1 MKTNIKIIATSL
13 ALTSSFGAWA
23 GIGGLS
29 VQSHLGQPFSGS
41 IVVTGEEAA
50 ALQAS
55 RNVSVSGSG
64 IRGSVTPQGNGNV
77 VVRLR
82 SSSPIREPII
92 TFTVSAGRQTREYT
106 AMLNPANYTPQPAP
120 QHVEKPTKPTK
131 NKTRQ
136 SANTE
141 SGERDFIERNTAK
154 RSDVQE
160 NTLPVDDNNSTTRKS
175 TKSAHKNNQ
184 TAQSND
190 ANDAAVTTKQAQS
203 VQKSGKLAVSPRRYH
218 AKAGETLI
226 NIANR
231 YRPRNMSTQTAARAL
246 AMANPSVFK
255 RGSTVQHS
263 TTLYIPT
270 PAQWYSYAERAQYHV
285 PANRPTRQT
294 APRASLPPVDTQP
307 INQAAVE
314 NTAPAAPTQPA
325 KPVTPT
331 AQPVTQPTQP
341 AATPPANAKNIASP
355 AQPNAQPVADNQT
368 ASATNKNTTTA
379 KTTAASQPANKAAK
393 NTQTVAASGVQ
404 AASVVAASRASAP
417 EPITVN
423 ADPQAA
429 PEMPVDIPAEEEID
443 WVVYGAGAVGVAGLL
458 GGLAYYLRRRRTTES
473 EADDDGDVLVVEEKP
488 TKKSKKSKKISLG
501 KKAAAATAVTTAS
514 TAAAS
519 EFEDEHDF
527 DLDKENDFSKE
538 FEALPDDDDDDGVF
552 FATENVN
559 HSAPNDEFNLD
570 DFKDDFESET
580 SSFNHDSK
588 NQSSDS
594 NNDWYL
600 DDNKNTTN
608 NETEWSLDS
617 HYDNAETHQTTT
629 HDDNAFSAFNDDDD
643 YFAAAPKSQ
652 PMADE
657 FDAMLA
663 DIDNLE
669 KEATSSSDEDDFDA
683 MFADKL
689 AEIDA
694 DLTPSKKTSRNAD
707 LDALNSL
714 DDELSAFAS
723 KKTKSPAAELDD
735 IDAMFADKLAEIDAD
750 LTPSKKTSRNA
761 DLDALNS
768 LDDELSAFAS
778 KKTKSPAAEL
788 DDIDAMFADK
798 LAEIDTDLAPSK
810 KTSRNADLDA
820 LNSLDDELSAFASK
834 KTKSP
839 AAELDDIDA
848 MFAGALDSLDS
859 LVEENKAS
867 DDLSANELDSL
878 NSLSDFSSFDT
889 DFATTPV
896 QQPTNDDDIDAL
908 FADTLSGLDLDTPN
922 HQPHDEL
929 VSNAELDSLNS
940 LSDFDQLS
948 AFESAIKPQPT
959 PVNDEMDHL
968 LVDVLSDF
976 EDKPVAAINKP
987 IVSDAEIESL
997 NSLSDLDNLDS
1008 GENMDSMFDD
1018 ALADLDTL
1026 NDDMHSSDALS
1037 NDELDSLN
1045 SLSELDELTFE
1056 TPAVS
1061 TDIVED
1067 EPVLDVDSMAFDLS
1081 AFDELEAEHQDESNV
1096 LAQPNDSDM
1105 AFDLSNFDLP
1115 TEAETELT
1123 NLSVSDDVDSLDFG
1137 VPNHDDL
1144 EELGEF
1150 SDFELPELADT
1161 DSGADIGFV
1170 SGTVS
1175 GGDTLEGKLDLA
1187 KMYIEIGDE
1196 DEARRML
1203 RELTEEGD
1211 ENMAA
1216 KAKALLANMS

>member
-120 QHVEKPTKPTK
+120 QHVEKTTKPTK

-136 SANTE
+136 PANLE
-141 SGERDFIERNTAK
+141 SGERDFIERDTTK
-154 RSDVQE
+154 RSDIQE
-160 NTLPVDDNNSTTRKS
+160 NTLPVDDNNSATRKS
-175 TKSAHKNNQ
+175 TKSTRKNNQ
-184 TAQSND
+184 AAQSND
-190 ANDAAVTTKQAQS
+190 VSVATPAQP
-203 VQKSGKLAVSPRRYH
+203 VHKSGKLAISPRRYR
-218 AKAGETLI
+218 ASAGETLI
-226 NIANR
+226 SIANR
-231 YRPRNMSTQTAARAL
+231 HRPRNMSTQTAARAL

-255 RGSTVQHS
+255 RGNTVQHS

-270 PAQWYSYAERAQYHV
+270 PAQWYSYAERAQYHA
-285 PANRPTRQT
+285 PANRPARQT

-314 NTAPAAPTQPA
+314 NTAPATPTQPA

-355 AQPNAQPVADNQT
+355 AQPNAQPIADNQT

-458 GGLAYYLRRRRTTES
+458 GGLAYYLRRRTTES
-473 EADDDGDVLVVEEKP
+473 EPDDDGDVLVVEEKP

-501 KKAAAATAVTTAS
+501 KKAAAAAAVTTAS

-538 FEALPDDDDDDGVF
+538 FEALPDNHEYDDDGVF
-552 FATENVN
+552 FATETENVN
-559 HSAPNDEFNLD
+559 HSAPSGEFNLD
-570 DFKDDFESET
+570 DFEADT
-580 SSFNHDSK
+580 SSFNHDFK
-588 NQSSDS
+588 NQTSDS
-594 NNDWYL
+594 NDDWYL
-600 DDNKNTTN
+600 ADNKNTAT

-617 HYDNAETHQTTT
+617 HYDNDQTHQAPT
-629 HDDNAFSAFNDDDD
+629 HDDDPFSAFNDDDD
-643 YFAAAPKSQ
+643 FPAAPKSQ

-657 FDAMLA
+657 FDALLA

-669 KEATSSSDEDDFDA
+669 KEAASPSD
-683 MFADKL
+683 
-689 AEIDA
+689 
-694 DLTPSKKTSRNAD
+694 
-707 LDALNSL
+707 
-714 DDELSAFAS
+714 DDE
-723 KKTKSPAAELDD
+723 DD

-788 DDIDAMFADK
+788 DDIDAMFA
-798 LAEIDTDLAPSK
+798 
-810 KTSRNADLDA
+810 
-820 LNSLDDELSAFASK
+820 
-834 KTKSP
+834 
-839 AAELDDIDA
+839 
-848 MFAGALDSLDS
+848 GALDSLDS
-859 LVEENKAS
+859 LIEENKDS
-867 DDLSANELDSL
+867 EDDLSANELDSL

-896 QQPTNDDDIDAL
+896 QQSADDDDIDAL
-908 FADTLSGLDLDTPN
+908 FADTLSGLDLDAPN
-922 HQPHDEL
+922 HQPHEQL
-929 VSNAELDSLNS
+929 VSDAELDSLNS

-948 AFESAIKPQPT
+948 AFEAAIKPQT
-959 PVNDEMDHL
+959 APVDDEMDNL

-1026 NDDMHSSDALS
+1026 NDGVNSSDDLS
-1037 NDELDSLN
+1037 NDGLDSLN
-1045 SLSELDELTFE
+1045 SLSELDELAFE

-1061 TDIVED
+1061 ADIVED

-1081 AFDELEAEHQDESNV
+1081 AFDTLAAEHQDESNA
-1096 LAQPNDSDM
+1096 LAQPDDNDM

-1115 TEAETELT
+1115 TETELA
-1123 NLSVSDDVDSLDFG
+1123 NLSVPDDVDSLDFG
-1137 VPNHDDL
+1137 APNHEDL

-1150 SDFELPELADT
+1150 SDFELPELADANS
-1161 DSGADIGFV
+1161 DADIGFV
-1170 SGTVS
+1170 SGAVS
-1175 GGDTLEGKLDLA
+1175 GSDTLEGKLDLA

>member
-270 PAQWYSYAERAQYHV
+270 PAQWYSYAERAQYHA
-285 PANRPTRQT
+285 PANRPARQT
-294 APRASLPPVDTQP
+294 APRASLPVDNTQP

-538 FEALPDDDDDDGVF
+538 FEALPDDDDDGVF

-735 IDAMFADKLAEIDAD
+735 IDAMFADKLAEID
-750 LTPSKKTSRNA
+750 
-761 DLDALNS
+761 
-768 LDDELSAFAS
+768 
-778 KKTKSPAAEL
+778 
-788 DDIDAMFADK
+788 
-798 LAEIDTDLAPSK
+798 TDLAPSK
-810 KTSRNADLDA
+810 KTSRNA
-820 LNSLDDELSAFASK
+820 
-834 KTKSP
+834 
-839 AAELDDIDA
+839 
-848 MFAGALDSLDS
+848 
-859 LVEENKAS
+859 
-867 DDLSANELDSL
+867 
-878 NSLSDFSSFDT
+878 
-889 DFATTPV
+889 
-896 QQPTNDDDIDAL
+896 
-908 FADTLSGLDLDTPN
+908 
-922 HQPHDEL
+922 
-929 VSNAELDSLNS
+929 
-940 LSDFDQLS
+940 
-948 AFESAIKPQPT
+948 
-959 PVNDEMDHL
+959 
-968 LVDVLSDF
+968 
-976 EDKPVAAINKP
+976 
-987 IVSDAEIESL
+987 
-997 NSLSDLDNLDS
+997 
-1008 GENMDSMFDD
+1008 
-1018 ALADLDTL
+1018 
-1026 NDDMHSSDALS
+1026 
-1037 NDELDSLN
+1037 
-1045 SLSELDELTFE
+1045 
-1056 TPAVS
+1056 
-1061 TDIVED
+1061 
-1067 EPVLDVDSMAFDLS
+1067 
-1081 AFDELEAEHQDESNV
+1081 
-1096 LAQPNDSDM
+1096 
-1105 AFDLSNFDLP
+1105 
-1115 TEAETELT
+1115 
-1123 NLSVSDDVDSLDFG
+1123 
-1137 VPNHDDL
+1137 
-1144 EELGEF
+1144 
-1150 SDFELPELADT
+1150 
-1161 DSGADIGFV
+1161 
-1170 SGTVS
+1170 
-1175 GGDTLEGKLDLA
+1175 
-1187 KMYIEIGDE
+1187 
-1196 DEARRML
+1196 
-1203 RELTEEGD
+1203 
-1211 ENMAA
+1211 
-1216 KAKALLANMS
+1216 

>member
-203 VQKSGKLAVSPRRYH
+203 VQKSGKLAPRRYH

-246 AMANPSVFK
+246 AMANPSAFK

-417 EPITVN
+417 EPIAVN

-443 WVVYGAGAVGVAGLL
+443 WVIYGAGAVGVAGLL

-669 KEATSSSDEDDFDA
+669 KEATSSSDEDDF
-683 MFADKL
+683 
-689 AEIDA
+689 
-694 DLTPSKKTSRNAD
+694 
-707 LDALNSL
+707 
-714 DDELSAFAS
+714 
-723 KKTKSPAAELDD
+723 
-735 IDAMFADKLAEIDAD
+735 DAMFADKLAEIDAD

>member
-106 AMLNPANYTPQPAP
+106 AMLNPANYTPQSAP
-120 QHVEKPTKPTK
+120 QHVEKTAKPAK

-141 SGERDFIERNTAK
+141 SGERDFIERDTAK

-160 NTLPVDDNNSTTRKS
+160 NTLPVDDNNPTTRKS
-175 TKSAHKNNQ
+175 TKSARKNHQ
-184 TAQSND
+184 AAQSSD
-190 ANDAAVTTKQAQS
+190 ANDAAVTTKPAQT
-203 VQKSGKLAVSPRRYH
+203 VQKSGKLAISPRRYH

-325 KPVTPT
+325 KPLTPT
-331 AQPVTQPTQP
+331 AQPVTPPTQP
-341 AATPPANAKNIASP
+341 AATPPANTKNVARP
-355 AQPNAQPVADNQT
+355 VQPNAQSVADNQT

-379 KTTAASQPANKAAK
+379 KTTAASQPVNKVAK
-393 NTQTVAASGVQ
+393 NTQTVEASGVQ

-417 EPITVN
+417 KPITVN
-423 ADPQAA
+423 ADPQNA

-458 GGLAYYLRRRRTTES
+458 GGLAYYLRRRTTES
-473 EADDDGDVLVVEEKP
+473 EPDDDGDVLVLEEEP
-488 TKKSKKSKKISLG
+488 TKKSKKSKKISLN
-501 KKAAAATAVTTAS
+501 KKAAAAAATAATAVAT
-514 TAAAS
+514 S
-519 EFEDEHDF
+519 EFEDDHSF

-538 FEALPDDDDDDGVF
+538 FEALPDNNDDDNDGVF

-559 HSAPNDEFNLD
+559 HSAPSGEFNLD
-570 DFKDDFESET
+570 DFEPET
-580 SSFNHDSK
+580 PSFNHDFK
-588 NQSSDS
+588 NQASDS
-594 NNDWYL
+594 NDDWYL
-600 DDNKNTTN
+600 ADNKNTAT

-617 HYDNAETHQTTT
+617 HYDNAETHQTPT
-629 HDDNAFSAFNDDDD
+629 HDDNPFSAFSDDD
-643 YFAAAPKSQ
+643 FPAVPKSQ

-663 DIDNLE
+663 DIDDLE
-669 KEATSSSDEDDFDA
+669 KEAASSSDEDDFDT

-694 DLTPSKKTSRNAD
+694 DLAPSKKISRNAD

-723 KKTKSPAAELDD
+723 KKPKSPAAELDD

-768 LDDELSAFAS
+768 LDDELSAFA
-778 KKTKSPAAEL
+778 
-788 DDIDAMFADK
+788 
-798 LAEIDTDLAPSK
+798 
-810 KTSRNADLDA
+810 N
-820 LNSLDDELSAFASK
+820 K

-859 LVEENKAS
+859 LIEENKDS
-867 DDLSANELDSL
+867 EDDLSANELDSL

-896 QQPTNDDDIDAL
+896 QQSTDDDDIDAL
-908 FADTLSGLDLDTPN
+908 FADTLSGLDLDVPN
-922 HQPHDEL
+922 HQPHEQL
-929 VSNAELDSLNS
+929 VSDAELDSLNS

-948 AFESAIKPQPT
+948 AFEAAIKPQT
-959 PVNDEMDHL
+959 APVDDEMDNL

-1026 NDDMHSSDALS
+1026 NDGVNSSDDLS

-1045 SLSELDELTFE
+1045 SLSELDELAFE

-1081 AFDELEAEHQDESNV
+1081 AFDTLAAEHQDESNA
-1096 LAQPNDSDM
+1096 LAQPDDNDM

-1115 TEAETELT
+1115 TETELA
-1123 NLSVSDDVDSLDFG
+1123 NLSVPDDVDSLDFG
-1137 VPNHDDL
+1137 APNHEDL

-1150 SDFELPELADT
+1150 SDFELPELADANS
-1161 DSGADIGFV
+1161 DADIGFV
-1170 SGTVS
+1170 SGAVS
-1175 GGDTLEGKLDLA
+1175 GSDTLEGKLDLA

>member
-294 APRASLPPVDTQP
+294 APRASLLPVDTQP

-735 IDAMFADKLAEIDAD
+735 IDAMFA
-750 LTPSKKTSRNA
+750 
-761 DLDALNS
+761 
-768 LDDELSAFAS
+768 
-778 KKTKSPAAEL
+778 
-788 DDIDAMFADK
+788 
-798 LAEIDTDLAPSK
+798 
-810 KTSRNADLDA
+810 
-820 LNSLDDELSAFASK
+820 
-834 KTKSP
+834 
-839 AAELDDIDA
+839 
-848 MFAGALDSLDS
+848 GALDSLDS

-1026 NDDMHSSDALS
+1026 NDDMHSSSDALS

-1045 SLSELDELTFE
+1045 SLSELDGLTFE

>member
-735 IDAMFADKLAEIDAD
+735 IDAMFADKLAEID
-750 LTPSKKTSRNA
+750 
-761 DLDALNS
+761 
-768 LDDELSAFAS
+768 
-778 KKTKSPAAEL
+778 
-788 DDIDAMFADK
+788 
-798 LAEIDTDLAPSK
+798 TDLAPSK

>member
-226 NIANR
+226 NIADR
-231 YRPRNMSTQTAARAL
+231 YRPRNMSTQTAVRAL

-294 APRASLPPVDTQP
+294 APRASLLPVDTQP

-538 FEALPDDDDDDGVF
+538 FEALPDDDDDGVF

-735 IDAMFADKLAEIDAD
+735 IDAMFA
-750 LTPSKKTSRNA
+750 
-761 DLDALNS
+761 
-768 LDDELSAFAS
+768 
-778 KKTKSPAAEL
+778 
-788 DDIDAMFADK
+788 
-798 LAEIDTDLAPSK
+798 
-810 KTSRNADLDA
+810 
-820 LNSLDDELSAFASK
+820 
-834 KTKSP
+834 
-839 AAELDDIDA
+839 
-848 MFAGALDSLDS
+848 GALDSLDS

-929 VSNAELDSLNS
+929 VSDAELDSLNS

-1045 SLSELDELTFE
+1045 SLSELDGLTFE

>member
-23 GIGGLS
+23 GISGLS

-514 TAAAS
+514 TTAAS

-538 FEALPDDDDDDGVF
+538 FEALPDDDDDDDGVF

-689 AEIDA
+689 AEID
-694 DLTPSKKTSRNAD
+694 
-707 LDALNSL
+707 
-714 DDELSAFAS
+714 
-723 KKTKSPAAELDD
+723 
-735 IDAMFADKLAEIDAD
+735 
-750 LTPSKKTSRNA
+750 
-761 DLDALNS
+761 
-768 LDDELSAFAS
+768 
-778 KKTKSPAAEL
+778 
-788 DDIDAMFADK
+788 
-798 LAEIDTDLAPSK
+798 TDLAPSK

-839 AAELDDIDA
+839 ATELDDIDA

-929 VSNAELDSLNS
+929 VSDAELDSLNS

-1026 NDDMHSSDALS
+1026 NDDMHSSSDALS

-1045 SLSELDELTFE
+1045 SLSELDGLTFE

>member
-120 QHVEKPTKPTK
+120 QHVEKTTKPTK

-136 SANTE
+136 PANLE
-141 SGERDFIERNTAK
+141 SGERDFIERDTTK
-154 RSDVQE
+154 RSDIQE
-160 NTLPVDDNNSTTRKS
+160 NTLPVDDNNSATRKS
-175 TKSAHKNNQ
+175 TKSTRKNNQ
-184 TAQSND
+184 AAQSND
-190 ANDAAVTTKQAQS
+190 VSVATPAQP
-203 VQKSGKLAVSPRRYH
+203 VHKSGKLAISPRRYR
-218 AKAGETLI
+218 ASAGETLI
-226 NIANR
+226 SIANR
-231 YRPRNMSTQTAARAL
+231 HRPRNMSTQTAARAL

-255 RGSTVQHS
+255 RGNTVQHS

-270 PAQWYSYAERAQYHV
+270 PAQWYSYAERAQYHA
-285 PANRPTRQT
+285 PANRPARQT

-314 NTAPAAPTQPA
+314 NTAPATPTQPA

-341 AATPPANAKNIASP
+341 AATTPPANAKNIASP
-355 AQPNAQPVADNQT
+355 AQPNAQPIADNQT

-417 EPITVN
+417 KPITVN

-458 GGLAYYLRRRRTTES
+458 GGLAYYLRRRTTES
-473 EADDDGDVLVVEEKP
+473 EPDDDGDVLVVEEKP

-501 KKAAAATAVTTAS
+501 KKAAAAAAVTTAS

-538 FEALPDDDDDDGVF
+538 FEALPDNHEYDDDGVF
-552 FATENVN
+552 FATETENVN
-559 HSAPNDEFNLD
+559 HSAPSGEFNLD
-570 DFKDDFESET
+570 DFEADT
-580 SSFNHDSK
+580 SSFNHDFK
-588 NQSSDS
+588 NQTSDS
-594 NNDWYL
+594 NDDWYL
-600 DDNKNTTN
+600 ADNKNTAT

-617 HYDNAETHQTTT
+617 HYDNDQTHQAPT
-629 HDDNAFSAFNDDDD
+629 HDDDPFSAFNDDDD
-643 YFAAAPKSQ
+643 FPAAPKSQ

-657 FDAMLA
+657 FDALLA

-669 KEATSSSDEDDFDA
+669 KEAASPSD
-683 MFADKL
+683 
-689 AEIDA
+689 
-694 DLTPSKKTSRNAD
+694 
-707 LDALNSL
+707 
-714 DDELSAFAS
+714 DDE
-723 KKTKSPAAELDD
+723 DD
-735 IDAMFADKLAEIDAD
+735 IDAMFADKLAE
-750 LTPSKKTSRNA
+750 
-761 DLDALNS
+761 
-768 LDDELSAFAS
+768 DDELS
-778 KKTKSPAAEL
+778 E
-788 DDIDAMFADK
+788 
-798 LAEIDTDLAPSK
+798 
-810 KTSRNADLDA
+810 
-820 LNSLDDELSAFASK
+820 FASK

-848 MFAGALDSLDS
+848 MFAGALDSLI
-859 LVEENKAS
+859 EENKDS
-867 DDLSANELDSL
+867 EDDLSANELDSL

-896 QQPTNDDDIDAL
+896 QQSTDDDDIDAL
-908 FADTLSGLDLDTPN
+908 FADTLSGLDLDAPN
-922 HQPHDEL
+922 HQPHEQL
-929 VSNAELDSLNS
+929 VSDAELDSLNS

-948 AFESAIKPQPT
+948 AFEAAIKPQT
-959 PVNDEMDHL
+959 APVDDEMDNL

-1026 NDDMHSSDALS
+1026 NDGVNSSDDLS
-1037 NDELDSLN
+1037 NDGLDSLN
-1045 SLSELDELTFE
+1045 SLSELDELAFE

-1061 TDIVED
+1061 ADIVED

-1081 AFDELEAEHQDESNV
+1081 AFDTLAAEHQDESNA
-1096 LAQPNDSDM
+1096 LAQPDDNDM

-1115 TEAETELT
+1115 TETELA
-1123 NLSVSDDVDSLDFG
+1123 NLSVPDDVDSLDFG
-1137 VPNHDDL
+1137 APNHEDL

-1150 SDFELPELADT
+1150 SDFELPELADANS
-1161 DSGADIGFV
+1161 DADIGFV
-1170 SGTVS
+1170 SGAVS
-1175 GGDTLEGKLDLA
+1175 GSDTLEGKLDLA

>member
-246 AMANPSVFK
+246 AMANPSAFK

-270 PAQWYSYAERAQYHV
+270 PAQWYSYADRAQYHA
-285 PANRPTRQT
+285 PANRPARQT
-294 APRASLPPVDTQP
+294 APRASLPVDNTQP

-355 AQPNAQPVADNQT
+355 AQPNAQPIADNQT

-458 GGLAYYLRRRRTTES
+458 GGLAYYLRRRTTAS

-488 TKKSKKSKKISLG
+488 TKKSKKSKKISLA

-514 TAAAS
+514 TTAAS

-538 FEALPDDDDDDGVF
+538 FEALPDDDDGVF

-735 IDAMFADKLAEIDAD
+735 IDAMFADKLAEID
-750 LTPSKKTSRNA
+750 
-761 DLDALNS
+761 
-768 LDDELSAFAS
+768 
-778 KKTKSPAAEL
+778 
-788 DDIDAMFADK
+788 
-798 LAEIDTDLAPSK
+798 TDLAPSK

-839 AAELDDIDA
+839 ATELDDIDA

-929 VSNAELDSLNS
+929 VSDAELDSLNS

-1026 NDDMHSSDALS
+1026 NDDMHSSSDALS

-1045 SLSELDELTFE
+1045 SLSELDGLTFE

>member
-120 QHVEKPTKPTK
+120 QHVEKTTKPTK

-136 SANTE
+136 PANLE
-141 SGERDFIERNTAK
+141 SGERDFIERDTTK
-154 RSDVQE
+154 RSDIQE
-160 NTLPVDDNNSTTRKS
+160 NTLPVDDNNSATRKS
-175 TKSAHKNNQ
+175 TKSTRKNNQ
-184 TAQSND
+184 AAQSND
-190 ANDAAVTTKQAQS
+190 VSVATPAQP
-203 VQKSGKLAVSPRRYH
+203 VHKSGKLAISPRRYR
-218 AKAGETLI
+218 ASAGETLI
-226 NIANR
+226 SIANR
-231 YRPRNMSTQTAARAL
+231 HRPRNMSTQTAARAL

-255 RGSTVQHS
+255 RGNTVQHS

-270 PAQWYSYAERAQYHV
+270 PAQWYSYAERAQYHA
-285 PANRPTRQT
+285 PANRPARQT
-294 APRASLPPVDTQP
+294 APRASLPVDNTQP

-314 NTAPAAPTQPA
+314 NTVPAAATQPT

-331 AQPVTQPTQP
+331 AQPVIPPTQP

-355 AQPNAQPVADNQT
+355 AQPNAQPIADNQT

-458 GGLAYYLRRRRTTES
+458 GGLAYYLRRRTTES
-473 EADDDGDVLVVEEKP
+473 ESEPDDDGDVLVVEEKP

-501 KKAAAATAVTTAS
+501 KKAAAAAAVTTAS

-538 FEALPDDDDDDGVF
+538 FEALPDNHEYDDDGVF
-552 FATENVN
+552 FATETENVN
-559 HSAPNDEFNLD
+559 HSAPSGEFNLD
-570 DFKDDFESET
+570 DFEADT
-580 SSFNHDSK
+580 SSFNHDFK
-588 NQSSDS
+588 NQTSDS
-594 NNDWYL
+594 NDDWYL
-600 DDNKNTTN
+600 ADNKNTAT

-617 HYDNAETHQTTT
+617 HYDNDQTHQAPT
-629 HDDNAFSAFNDDDD
+629 HDDDPFSAFNDDDD
-643 YFAAAPKSQ
+643 FPAAPKSQ

-657 FDAMLA
+657 FDALLA

-669 KEATSSSDEDDFDA
+669 KEAASPSD
-683 MFADKL
+683 
-689 AEIDA
+689 
-694 DLTPSKKTSRNAD
+694 
-707 LDALNSL
+707 
-714 DDELSAFAS
+714 DDE
-723 KKTKSPAAELDD
+723 DD

-788 DDIDAMFADK
+788 DDIDAMFA
-798 LAEIDTDLAPSK
+798 
-810 KTSRNADLDA
+810 
-820 LNSLDDELSAFASK
+820 
-834 KTKSP
+834 
-839 AAELDDIDA
+839 
-848 MFAGALDSLDS
+848 GALDSLI
-859 LVEENKAS
+859 EENKDS
-867 DDLSANELDSL
+867 EDDLSANELDSL

-896 QQPTNDDDIDAL
+896 QQSTDDDDIDAL
-908 FADTLSGLDLDTPN
+908 FADTLSGLDLDAPH
-922 HQPHDEL
+922 HQPHEQL
-929 VSNAELDSLNS
+929 VSDAELDSLNS

-948 AFESAIKPQPT
+948 AFEAAIKPQT
-959 PVNDEMDHL
+959 APVDDEMDNL

-1026 NDDMHSSDALS
+1026 NDGVNSSDDLS

-1045 SLSELDELTFE
+1045 SLSELDELAFE

-1081 AFDELEAEHQDESNV
+1081 AFDTLAAEHQDESNA
-1096 LAQPNDSDM
+1096 LAQPDDNDM

-1115 TEAETELT
+1115 TETELA
-1123 NLSVSDDVDSLDFG
+1123 NLSVPDDVDSLDFG
-1137 VPNHDDL
+1137 APNHEDL

-1150 SDFELPELADT
+1150 SDFELPELADANS
-1161 DSGADIGFV
+1161 DADIGFV
-1170 SGTVS
+1170 SGAVS
-1175 GGDTLEGKLDLA
+1175 GSDTLEGKLDLA

>member
-120 QHVEKPTKPTK
+120 QHVQKTTKPTK

-136 SANTE
+136 PANLE
-141 SGERDFIERNTAK
+141 SGERDFIERDTTK
-154 RSDVQE
+154 RSDIQE
-160 NTLPVDDNNSTTRKS
+160 NTLPVDDNNSATRKS
-175 TKSAHKNNQ
+175 TKSTRKNNQ
-184 TAQSND
+184 AAQSND
-190 ANDAAVTTKQAQS
+190 VSVATPAQP
-203 VQKSGKLAVSPRRYH
+203 VHKSGKLAISPRRYR
-218 AKAGETLI
+218 ASAGETLI
-226 NIANR
+226 SIANR
-231 YRPRNMSTQTAARAL
+231 HRPRNMSTQTAARAL

-255 RGSTVQHS
+255 RGNTVQHS

-458 GGLAYYLRRRRTTES
+458 GGLAYYLRRRTTES
-473 EADDDGDVLVVEEKP
+473 EPDDDGDVLVVEEKP

-501 KKAAAATAVTTAS
+501 KKAAAAAAVTTAS

-538 FEALPDDDDDDGVF
+538 FEALPDNHEYDDDGVF
-552 FATENVN
+552 FATETENVN
-559 HSAPNDEFNLD
+559 HSAPSGEFNLD
-570 DFKDDFESET
+570 DFEADT
-580 SSFNHDSK
+580 SSFNHDFK
-588 NQSSDS
+588 NQASDS
-594 NNDWYL
+594 NDDWYL
-600 DDNKNTTN
+600 ADNKNTAT

-617 HYDNAETHQTTT
+617 HYDNDQTHQAPT
-629 HDDNAFSAFNDDDD
+629 HDDDPFSAFNDDDD
-643 YFAAAPKSQ
+643 FPAAPKSQ

-657 FDAMLA
+657 FDALLA

-669 KEATSSSDEDDFDA
+669 KEAASPSD
-683 MFADKL
+683 
-689 AEIDA
+689 
-694 DLTPSKKTSRNAD
+694 
-707 LDALNSL
+707 
-714 DDELSAFAS
+714 DDE
-723 KKTKSPAAELDD
+723 DD

-788 DDIDAMFADK
+788 DDIDAMFA
-798 LAEIDTDLAPSK
+798 
-810 KTSRNADLDA
+810 
-820 LNSLDDELSAFASK
+820 
-834 KTKSP
+834 
-839 AAELDDIDA
+839 
-848 MFAGALDSLDS
+848 GALDSLDS
-859 LVEENKAS
+859 LIEENKDS
-867 DDLSANELDSL
+867 EDDLSANELDSL

-896 QQPTNDDDIDAL
+896 QQSTDDDDIDAL
-908 FADTLSGLDLDTPN
+908 FADTLSGLDLDAPN
-922 HQPHDEL
+922 HQPHEQL
-929 VSNAELDSLNS
+929 VSDAELDSLNS

-948 AFESAIKPQPT
+948 AFEAAIKPQT
-959 PVNDEMDHL
+959 APVDDEMDNL

-1026 NDDMHSSDALS
+1026 NDGVNSSDDLS
-1037 NDELDSLN
+1037 NNELDSLN
-1045 SLSELDELTFE
+1045 SLSELDELAFE

-1061 TDIVED
+1061 ADIVED
-1067 EPVLDVDSMAFDLS
+1067 EPVLDVDSMAFDLA
-1081 AFDELEAEHQDESNV
+1081 AFDTLAAEHQDESNA
-1096 LAQPNDSDM
+1096 LAQPDDNDM

-1115 TEAETELT
+1115 TETELA
-1123 NLSVSDDVDSLDFG
+1123 NLSVPDDVDSLDFG
-1137 VPNHDDL
+1137 APNHEDL

-1150 SDFELPELADT
+1150 SDFELPELADANS
-1161 DSGADIGFV
+1161 DADIGFV
-1170 SGTVS
+1170 SGAVS
-1175 GGDTLEGKLDLA
+1175 GSDTLEGKLDLA

>member
-190 ANDAAVTTKQAQS
+190 SNDAAVTTKQAQS

-735 IDAMFADKLAEIDAD
+735 IDAMFADKLAEID
-750 LTPSKKTSRNA
+750 
-761 DLDALNS
+761 
-768 LDDELSAFAS
+768 
-778 KKTKSPAAEL
+778 
-788 DDIDAMFADK
+788 
-798 LAEIDTDLAPSK
+798 TDLAPSK

>member
-1 MKTNIKIIATSL
+1 LKTNIKIIATSL

-294 APRASLPPVDTQP
+294 APRASLLPVDTQP

-788 DDIDAMFADK
+788 DDIDAMFA
-798 LAEIDTDLAPSK
+798 
-810 KTSRNADLDA
+810 
-820 LNSLDDELSAFASK
+820 
-834 KTKSP
+834 
-839 AAELDDIDA
+839 
-848 MFAGALDSLDS
+848 GALDSLDS

-908 FADTLSGLDLDTPN
+908 FADTLSGLYLDTPN

-1026 NDDMHSSDALS
+1026 NDDMHSSSDALS

-1045 SLSELDELTFE
+1045 SLSELDGLTFE

>member
-246 AMANPSVFK
+246 AMANPSAFK

-270 PAQWYSYAERAQYHV
+270 PAQWYSYAERAQYHA
-285 PANRPTRQT
+285 PANRPARQT
-294 APRASLPPVDTQP
+294 APRASLPVDNTQP

-355 AQPNAQPVADNQT
+355 AQPNAQPIADNQT

-458 GGLAYYLRRRRTTES
+458 GGLAYYLRRRTTES

-488 TKKSKKSKKISLG
+488 TKKSKKSKKISLA

-514 TAAAS
+514 TTAAS

-538 FEALPDDDDDDGVF
+538 FEALPDDDDGVF

-723 KKTKSPAAELDD
+723 KKTKSPA
-735 IDAMFADKLAEIDAD
+735 
-750 LTPSKKTSRNA
+750 T
-761 DLDALNS
+761 
-768 LDDELSAFAS
+768 
-778 KKTKSPAAEL
+778 
-788 DDIDAMFADK
+788 
-798 LAEIDTDLAPSK
+798 
-810 KTSRNADLDA
+810 
-820 LNSLDDELSAFASK
+820 
-834 KTKSP
+834 
-839 AAELDDIDA
+839 ELDDIDA

-929 VSNAELDSLNS
+929 VSDAELDSLNS

-1026 NDDMHSSDALS
+1026 NDDMHSSSDALS

-1045 SLSELDELTFE
+1045 SLSELDGLTFE

>member
-246 AMANPSVFK
+246 AMANPSAFK

-735 IDAMFADKLAEIDAD
+735 IDAMFA
-750 LTPSKKTSRNA
+750 
-761 DLDALNS
+761 
-768 LDDELSAFAS
+768 
-778 KKTKSPAAEL
+778 
-788 DDIDAMFADK
+788 
-798 LAEIDTDLAPSK
+798 
-810 KTSRNADLDA
+810 
-820 LNSLDDELSAFASK
+820 
-834 KTKSP
+834 
-839 AAELDDIDA
+839 
-848 MFAGALDSLDS
+848 GALDSLDS

>member
-120 QHVEKPTKPTK
+120 QHVEKTTKPTK

-136 SANTE
+136 PANLE
-141 SGERDFIERNTAK
+141 SGERDFIERDTTK
-154 RSDVQE
+154 RSDIQE
-160 NTLPVDDNNSTTRKS
+160 NTLPVDDNNSATRKS
-175 TKSAHKNNQ
+175 TKSTRKNNQ
-184 TAQSND
+184 AAQSND
-190 ANDAAVTTKQAQS
+190 VSVATPAQP
-203 VQKSGKLAVSPRRYH
+203 VHKSGKLAISPRRYR
-218 AKAGETLI
+218 ASAGETLI
-226 NIANR
+226 SIANR
-231 YRPRNMSTQTAARAL
+231 HRPRNMSTQTAARAL

-255 RGSTVQHS
+255 RGNTVQHS

-270 PAQWYSYAERAQYHV
+270 PAQWYSYAERAQYHA
-285 PANRPTRQT
+285 PANRPARQT

-314 NTAPAAPTQPA
+314 NTAPATPTQPA

-341 AATPPANAKNIASP
+341 AATTPPANAKNIASP
-355 AQPNAQPVADNQT
+355 AQPNAQPIADNQT

-417 EPITVN
+417 KPITVN

-458 GGLAYYLRRRRTTES
+458 GGLAYYLRRRTTES
-473 EADDDGDVLVVEEKP
+473 EPDDDGDVLVVEEKP

-501 KKAAAATAVTTAS
+501 KKAAAAAAVTTAS

-538 FEALPDDDDDDGVF
+538 FEALPDNHEYDDDGVF
-552 FATENVN
+552 FATETENVN
-559 HSAPNDEFNLD
+559 HSAPSGEFNLD
-570 DFKDDFESET
+570 DFEADT
-580 SSFNHDSK
+580 SSFNHDFK
-588 NQSSDS
+588 NQTSDS
-594 NNDWYL
+594 NDDWYL
-600 DDNKNTTN
+600 ADNKNTAT

-617 HYDNAETHQTTT
+617 HYDNDQTHQAPT
-629 HDDNAFSAFNDDDD
+629 HDDDPFSAFNDDDD
-643 YFAAAPKSQ
+643 FPAAPKSQ

-657 FDAMLA
+657 FDALLA

-669 KEATSSSDEDDFDA
+669 KEAASPSD
-683 MFADKL
+683 
-689 AEIDA
+689 
-694 DLTPSKKTSRNAD
+694 
-707 LDALNSL
+707 
-714 DDELSAFAS
+714 DDE
-723 KKTKSPAAELDD
+723 DD

-788 DDIDAMFADK
+788 DDIDAMFA
-798 LAEIDTDLAPSK
+798 
-810 KTSRNADLDA
+810 
-820 LNSLDDELSAFASK
+820 
-834 KTKSP
+834 
-839 AAELDDIDA
+839 
-848 MFAGALDSLDS
+848 GALDSLDS
-859 LVEENKAS
+859 LIEENKDS
-867 DDLSANELDSL
+867 EDDLSTNELDSL

-896 QQPTNDDDIDAL
+896 QQSTDDDDIDAL
-908 FADTLSGLDLDTPN
+908 FADTLSGLDLDAPH
-922 HQPHDEL
+922 HQPHEQL
-929 VSNAELDSLNS
+929 VSDAELDSLNS

-948 AFESAIKPQPT
+948 AFEAAIKPQT
-959 PVNDEMDHL
+959 APVDDEMDNL

-1026 NDDMHSSDALS
+1026 NDGVNSSDDLS
-1037 NDELDSLN
+1037 NNELDSLN
-1045 SLSELDELTFE
+1045 SLSELDELAFE

-1061 TDIVED
+1061 ADIVED
-1067 EPVLDVDSMAFDLS
+1067 EPILDVDSMAFDLS
-1081 AFDELEAEHQDESNV
+1081 AFDTLAAEHQDESNA
-1096 LAQPNDSDM
+1096 LAQPDDNDM

-1115 TEAETELT
+1115 TETELA
-1123 NLSVSDDVDSLDFG
+1123 NLSVPDDVDSLDFG
-1137 VPNHDDL
+1137 APNHEDL

-1150 SDFELPELADT
+1150 SDFELPELADANS
-1161 DSGADIGFV
+1161 DADIGFV
-1170 SGTVS
+1170 SGAVS
-1175 GGDTLEGKLDLA
+1175 GSDTLEGKLDLA

>member
-246 AMANPSVFK
+246 AMANPSAFK

-735 IDAMFADKLAEIDAD
+735 IDAMFA
-750 LTPSKKTSRNA
+750 
-761 DLDALNS
+761 
-768 LDDELSAFAS
+768 
-778 KKTKSPAAEL
+778 
-788 DDIDAMFADK
+788 
-798 LAEIDTDLAPSK
+798 
-810 KTSRNADLDA
+810 
-820 LNSLDDELSAFASK
+820 
-834 KTKSP
+834 
-839 AAELDDIDA
+839 
-848 MFAGALDSLDS
+848 GALDSLDS

-929 VSNAELDSLNS
+929 VSDAELDSLNS

-1026 NDDMHSSDALS
+1026 NDDMHSSSDALS

-1045 SLSELDELTFE
+1045 SLSELDGLTFE

>member
-13 ALTSSFGAWA
+13 ALTSSFSAWA

-120 QHVEKPTKPTK
+120 QHVEKTAKSAK

-141 SGERDFIERNTAK
+141 SGERDFIERNTAE
-154 RSDVQE
+154 RSNVQE

-175 TKSAHKNNQ
+175 TKSAHKNHQ
-184 TAQSND
+184 AAQSND

-246 AMANPSVFK
+246 AMANPSAFK

-294 APRASLPPVDTQP
+294 APRASLSPVDTQP

-331 AQPVTQPTQP
+331 AQPVTPPTQP

-368 ASATNKNTTTA
+368 ASATNKNTTAA

-393 NTQTVAASGVQ
+393 NTQAVAASGVQ

-423 ADPQAA
+423 ADPQAT

-443 WVVYGAGAVGVAGLL
+443 WVVSGAGAVGVAGLL

-501 KKAAAATAVTTAS
+501 KKAAADTAVTTAS

-538 FEALPDDDDDDGVF
+538 FEALPDDDDDGVF

-643 YFAAAPKSQ
+643 YFSAAPKSQ

-669 KEATSSSDEDDFDA
+669 KETTSSSDEDDFDA

-714 DDELSAFAS
+714 DDELSAFTS

-750 LTPSKKTSRNA
+750 LTPSKKTSHNV

-778 KKTKSPAAEL
+778 KKP
-788 DDIDAMFADK
+788 
-798 LAEIDTDLAPSK
+798 
-810 KTSRNADLDA
+810 
-820 LNSLDDELSAFASK
+820 
-834 KTKSP
+834 KSP

-889 DFATTPV
+889 DFVTTPV
-896 QQPTNDDDIDAL
+896 QQSTNDDDINAL
-908 FADTLSGLDLDTPN
+908 FADTLSSLDLDTPN

-929 VSNAELDSLNS
+929 VSDAELDSLNS

-1008 GENMDSMFDD
+1008 GENIDSMFDD

-1026 NDDMHSSDALS
+1026 NDDVHSSDALS

-1045 SLSELDELTFE
+1045 SLSELDGLTFE
-1056 TPAVS
+1056 TPAVP
-1061 TDIVED
+1061 TDVVED

-1150 SDFELPELADT
+1150 SDFELPELANT

>member
-246 AMANPSVFK
+246 AMANPSAFK

-735 IDAMFADKLAEIDAD
+735 IDAMFADKLAEID
-750 LTPSKKTSRNA
+750 
-761 DLDALNS
+761 
-768 LDDELSAFAS
+768 
-778 KKTKSPAAEL
+778 
-788 DDIDAMFADK
+788 
-798 LAEIDTDLAPSK
+798 TDLAPSK

>member
-246 AMANPSVFK
+246 AMANPSAFK

-270 PAQWYSYAERAQYHV
+270 PAQWYSYAERAQYHA
-285 PANRPTRQT
+285 PANRPARQT
-294 APRASLPPVDTQP
+294 APRASLPVDNTQP

-355 AQPNAQPVADNQT
+355 AQPNAQPIADNQT

-458 GGLAYYLRRRRTTES
+458 GGLAYYLRRRTTES

-488 TKKSKKSKKISLG
+488 TKKSKKSKKISLA

-514 TAAAS
+514 TTAAS

-538 FEALPDDDDDDGVF
+538 FEALPDDDDGVF

-735 IDAMFADKLAEIDAD
+735 IDAMFADKLAEID
-750 LTPSKKTSRNA
+750 
-761 DLDALNS
+761 
-768 LDDELSAFAS
+768 
-778 KKTKSPAAEL
+778 
-788 DDIDAMFADK
+788 
-798 LAEIDTDLAPSK
+798 TDLAPSK

-839 AAELDDIDA
+839 ATELDDIDA

-929 VSNAELDSLNS
+929 VSDAELDSLNS

-1026 NDDMHSSDALS
+1026 NDDMHSSSDALS

-1045 SLSELDELTFE
+1045 SLSELDGLTFE

>member
-120 QHVEKPTKPTK
+120 QHVEKTTKPTK

-136 SANTE
+136 PANLE
-141 SGERDFIERNTAK
+141 SGERDFIERDTTK
-154 RSDVQE
+154 RSDIQE
-160 NTLPVDDNNSTTRKS
+160 NTLPVDDNNSATRKS
-175 TKSAHKNNQ
+175 TKSTRKNNQ
-184 TAQSND
+184 AAQSND
-190 ANDAAVTTKQAQS
+190 VSVATPAQP
-203 VQKSGKLAVSPRRYH
+203 VHKSGKLAISPRRYR
-218 AKAGETLI
+218 ASAGETLI
-226 NIANR
+226 SIANR
-231 YRPRNMSTQTAARAL
+231 HRPRNMSTQTAARAL

-255 RGSTVQHS
+255 RGNTVQHS

-270 PAQWYSYAERAQYHV
+270 PAQWYSYAERAQYHA
-285 PANRPTRQT
+285 PANRPARQT

-314 NTAPAAPTQPA
+314 NTAPATPTQPA

-341 AATPPANAKNIASP
+341 AATTPPANAKNIASP
-355 AQPNAQPVADNQT
+355 AQPNAQPIADNQT

-417 EPITVN
+417 KPITVN

-458 GGLAYYLRRRRTTES
+458 GGLAYYLRRRTTES
-473 EADDDGDVLVVEEKP
+473 EPDDDGDVLVVEEKP

-501 KKAAAATAVTTAS
+501 KKAAAAAAVTTAS

-538 FEALPDDDDDDGVF
+538 FEALPDNHEYDDDGVF
-552 FATENVN
+552 FATETENVN
-559 HSAPNDEFNLD
+559 HSAPSGEFNLD
-570 DFKDDFESET
+570 DFEADT
-580 SSFNHDSK
+580 SSFNHDFK
-588 NQSSDS
+588 NQTSDS
-594 NNDWYL
+594 NDDWYL
-600 DDNKNTTN
+600 ADNKNTAT

-617 HYDNAETHQTTT
+617 HYDNDQTHQAPT
-629 HDDNAFSAFNDDDD
+629 HDDDPFSAFNDDDD
-643 YFAAAPKSQ
+643 FPAAPKSQ

-657 FDAMLA
+657 FDALLA

-669 KEATSSSDEDDFDA
+669 KEAAS
-683 MFADKL
+683 
-689 AEIDA
+689 
-694 DLTPSKKTSRNAD
+694 PS
-707 LDALNSL
+707 
-714 DDELSAFAS
+714 DDE
-723 KKTKSPAAELDD
+723 DD
-735 IDAMFADKLAEIDAD
+735 IDAMFADKLAE
-750 LTPSKKTSRNA
+750 
-761 DLDALNS
+761 
-768 LDDELSAFAS
+768 DDELS
-778 KKTKSPAAEL
+778 E
-788 DDIDAMFADK
+788 
-798 LAEIDTDLAPSK
+798 
-810 KTSRNADLDA
+810 
-820 LNSLDDELSAFASK
+820 FASK

-859 LVEENKAS
+859 LIEENKDS
-867 DDLSANELDSL
+867 EDDLSANELDSL

-896 QQPTNDDDIDAL
+896 QQSTDDDDIDAL
-908 FADTLSGLDLDTPN
+908 FADTLSGLDLDAPN
-922 HQPHDEL
+922 HQPHEQL
-929 VSNAELDSLNS
+929 VSDAELDSLNS

-948 AFESAIKPQPT
+948 AFEAAIKPQT
-959 PVNDEMDHL
+959 APVDDEMDNL

-1026 NDDMHSSDALS
+1026 NDGVNSSDDLS
-1037 NDELDSLN
+1037 NDGLDSLN
-1045 SLSELDELTFE
+1045 SLSELDELAFE

-1061 TDIVED
+1061 ADIVED

-1081 AFDELEAEHQDESNV
+1081 AFDTLAAEHQDESNA
-1096 LAQPNDSDM
+1096 LAQPDDNDM

-1115 TEAETELT
+1115 TETELA
-1123 NLSVSDDVDSLDFG
+1123 NLSVPDDVDSLDFG
-1137 VPNHDDL
+1137 APNHEDL

-1150 SDFELPELADT
+1150 SDFELPELADANS
-1161 DSGADIGFV
+1161 DADIGFV
-1170 SGTVS
+1170 SGAVS
-1175 GGDTLEGKLDLA
+1175 GSDTLEGKLDLA

>member
-294 APRASLPPVDTQP
+294 APRASLLPVDTQP

-788 DDIDAMFADK
+788 DDIDAMFA
-798 LAEIDTDLAPSK
+798 
-810 KTSRNADLDA
+810 
-820 LNSLDDELSAFASK
+820 
-834 KTKSP
+834 
-839 AAELDDIDA
+839 
-848 MFAGALDSLDS
+848 GALDSLDS

-908 FADTLSGLDLDTPN
+908 FADTLSGLYLDTPN

-1026 NDDMHSSDALS
+1026 NDDMHSSSDALS

-1045 SLSELDELTFE
+1045 SLSELDGLTFE

>member
-190 ANDAAVTTKQAQS
+190 SNDAAVTTKQAQS

-294 APRASLPPVDTQP
+294 APRASLLPVDTQP

-735 IDAMFADKLAEIDAD
+735 IDAMFA
-750 LTPSKKTSRNA
+750 
-761 DLDALNS
+761 
-768 LDDELSAFAS
+768 
-778 KKTKSPAAEL
+778 
-788 DDIDAMFADK
+788 
-798 LAEIDTDLAPSK
+798 
-810 KTSRNADLDA
+810 
-820 LNSLDDELSAFASK
+820 
-834 KTKSP
+834 
-839 AAELDDIDA
+839 
-848 MFAGALDSLDS
+848 GALDSLDS

-1026 NDDMHSSDALS
+1026 NDDMHSSSDALS

-1045 SLSELDELTFE
+1045 SLSELDGLTFE

-1170 SGTVS
+1170 SGTVTGTVS

>member
-294 APRASLPPVDTQP
+294 APRASLLPVDTQP

-788 DDIDAMFADK
+788 DDIDAMFA
-798 LAEIDTDLAPSK
+798 
-810 KTSRNADLDA
+810 
-820 LNSLDDELSAFASK
+820 
-834 KTKSP
+834 
-839 AAELDDIDA
+839 
-848 MFAGALDSLDS
+848 GALDSLDS

-908 FADTLSGLDLDTPN
+908 FADTLSGLYLDTPN

-1026 NDDMHSSDALS
+1026 NDDMHSSSDALS

-1045 SLSELDELTFE
+1045 SLSELDGLTFE

-1170 SGTVS
+1170 SGAVS
-1175 GGDTLEGKLDLA
+1175 GSDTLEGKLDLA

>member
-246 AMANPSVFK
+246 AMANPSAFK

-270 PAQWYSYAERAQYHV
+270 PAQWYSYAERAQYHA
-285 PANRPTRQT
+285 PANRPARQT
-294 APRASLPPVDTQP
+294 APRASLPVDNTQP

-355 AQPNAQPVADNQT
+355 AQPNAQPIADNQT

-423 ADPQAA
+423 VDPQAA

-458 GGLAYYLRRRRTTES
+458 GGLAYYLRRRTTES

-488 TKKSKKSKKISLG
+488 TKKSKKSKKISLA

-514 TAAAS
+514 TTAAS

-538 FEALPDDDDDDGVF
+538 FEALPDDDDGVF

-735 IDAMFADKLAEIDAD
+735 IDAMFADKLAEID
-750 LTPSKKTSRNA
+750 
-761 DLDALNS
+761 
-768 LDDELSAFAS
+768 
-778 KKTKSPAAEL
+778 
-788 DDIDAMFADK
+788 
-798 LAEIDTDLAPSK
+798 TDLAPSK

-839 AAELDDIDA
+839 ATELDDIDA

-929 VSNAELDSLNS
+929 VSDAELDSLNS

-1026 NDDMHSSDALS
+1026 NDDMHSSSDALS

-1045 SLSELDELTFE
+1045 SLSELDGLTFE

>member
-246 AMANPSVFK
+246 AMANPSAFK

-501 KKAAAATAVTTAS
+501 KKAAAAVTTAS

-669 KEATSSSDEDDFDA
+669 KEATSSSDEDDF
-683 MFADKL
+683 
-689 AEIDA
+689 
-694 DLTPSKKTSRNAD
+694 
-707 LDALNSL
+707 
-714 DDELSAFAS
+714 
-723 KKTKSPAAELDD
+723 
-735 IDAMFADKLAEIDAD
+735 DAMFADKLAEIDAD

-1026 NDDMHSSDALS
+1026 NDDMHSSSDALS

-1045 SLSELDELTFE
+1045 SLSELDGLTFE
-1056 TPAVS
+1056 TLAVS

>member
-190 ANDAAVTTKQAQS
+190 SNDAAVTTKQAQS

-294 APRASLPPVDTQP
+294 APRASLLPVDTQP

-788 DDIDAMFADK
+788 DDIDAMFA
-798 LAEIDTDLAPSK
+798 
-810 KTSRNADLDA
+810 
-820 LNSLDDELSAFASK
+820 
-834 KTKSP
+834 
-839 AAELDDIDA
+839 
-848 MFAGALDSLDS
+848 GALDSLDS

-1026 NDDMHSSDALS
+1026 NDDMHSSSDALS

-1045 SLSELDELTFE
+1045 SLSELDGLTFE

-1187 KMYIEIGDE
+1187 KMYIEIGNE

>member
-294 APRASLPPVDTQP
+294 APRASLLPVDTQP

-788 DDIDAMFADK
+788 DDIDAMFA
-798 LAEIDTDLAPSK
+798 
-810 KTSRNADLDA
+810 
-820 LNSLDDELSAFASK
+820 
-834 KTKSP
+834 
-839 AAELDDIDA
+839 
-848 MFAGALDSLDS
+848 GALDSLDS

-1026 NDDMHSSDALS
+1026 NDDMHSSSDALS

-1045 SLSELDELTFE
+1045 SLSELDGLTFE

-1161 DSGADIGFV
+1161 DSGADIGCV

>member
-1 MKTNIKIIATSL
+1 
-13 ALTSSFGAWA
+13 
-23 GIGGLS
+23 
-29 VQSHLGQPFSGS
+29 
-41 IVVTGEEAA
+41 
-50 ALQAS
+50 
-55 RNVSVSGSG
+55 
-64 IRGSVTPQGNGNV
+64 
-77 VVRLR
+77 
-82 SSSPIREPII
+82 
-92 TFTVSAGRQTREYT
+92 
-106 AMLNPANYTPQPAP
+106 
-120 QHVEKPTKPTK
+120 
-131 NKTRQ
+131 
-136 SANTE
+136 
-141 SGERDFIERNTAK
+141 
-154 RSDVQE
+154 
-160 NTLPVDDNNSTTRKS
+160 
-175 TKSAHKNNQ
+175 
-184 TAQSND
+184 
-190 ANDAAVTTKQAQS
+190 
-203 VQKSGKLAVSPRRYH
+203 
-218 AKAGETLI
+218 
-226 NIANR
+226 
-231 YRPRNMSTQTAARAL
+231 
-246 AMANPSVFK
+246 
-255 RGSTVQHS
+255 
-263 TTLYIPT
+263 
-270 PAQWYSYAERAQYHV
+270 
-285 PANRPTRQT
+285 
-294 APRASLPPVDTQP
+294 
-307 INQAAVE
+307 
-314 NTAPAAPTQPA
+314 
-325 KPVTPT
+325 
-331 AQPVTQPTQP
+331 
-341 AATPPANAKNIASP
+341 
-355 AQPNAQPVADNQT
+355 
-368 ASATNKNTTTA
+368 
-379 KTTAASQPANKAAK
+379 
-393 NTQTVAASGVQ
+393 
-404 AASVVAASRASAP
+404 
-417 EPITVN
+417 
-423 ADPQAA
+423 
-429 PEMPVDIPAEEEID
+429 
-443 WVVYGAGAVGVAGLL
+443 
-458 GGLAYYLRRRRTTES
+458 
-473 EADDDGDVLVVEEKP
+473 
-488 TKKSKKSKKISLG
+488 
-501 KKAAAATAVTTAS
+501 
-514 TAAAS
+514 
-519 EFEDEHDF
+519 
-527 DLDKENDFSKE
+527 
-538 FEALPDDDDDDGVF
+538 
-552 FATENVN
+552 
-559 HSAPNDEFNLD
+559 
-570 DFKDDFESET
+570 
-580 SSFNHDSK
+580 
-588 NQSSDS
+588 
-594 NNDWYL
+594 
-600 DDNKNTTN
+600 
-608 NETEWSLDS
+608 
-617 HYDNAETHQTTT
+617 
-629 HDDNAFSAFNDDDD
+629 
-643 YFAAAPKSQ
+643 
-652 PMADE
+652 
-657 FDAMLA
+657 
-663 DIDNLE
+663 
-669 KEATSSSDEDDFDA
+669 

-723 KKTKSPAAELDD
+723 KKTKSPA
-735 IDAMFADKLAEIDAD
+735 
-750 LTPSKKTSRNA
+750 T
-761 DLDALNS
+761 
-768 LDDELSAFAS
+768 
-778 KKTKSPAAEL
+778 
-788 DDIDAMFADK
+788 
-798 LAEIDTDLAPSK
+798 
-810 KTSRNADLDA
+810 
-820 LNSLDDELSAFASK
+820 
-834 KTKSP
+834 
-839 AAELDDIDA
+839 ELDDIDA

-929 VSNAELDSLNS
+929 VSDAELDSLNS

-1026 NDDMHSSDALS
+1026 NDDMHSSSDALS

-1045 SLSELDELTFE
+1045 SLSELDGLTFE

>member
-190 ANDAAVTTKQAQS
+190 SNDAAVTTKQAQS

-294 APRASLPPVDTQP
+294 APRASLLPVDTQP

-735 IDAMFADKLAEIDAD
+735 IDAMFA
-750 LTPSKKTSRNA
+750 
-761 DLDALNS
+761 
-768 LDDELSAFAS
+768 
-778 KKTKSPAAEL
+778 
-788 DDIDAMFADK
+788 
-798 LAEIDTDLAPSK
+798 
-810 KTSRNADLDA
+810 
-820 LNSLDDELSAFASK
+820 
-834 KTKSP
+834 
-839 AAELDDIDA
+839 
-848 MFAGALDSLDS
+848 GALDSLDS

-1026 NDDMHSSDALS
+1026 NDDMHSSSDALS

-1045 SLSELDELTFE
+1045 SLSELDGLTFE

>member
-190 ANDAAVTTKQAQS
+190 SNDAAVTTKQAQS

-294 APRASLPPVDTQP
+294 APRASLLPVDTQP

-788 DDIDAMFADK
+788 DDIDAMFA
-798 LAEIDTDLAPSK
+798 
-810 KTSRNADLDA
+810 
-820 LNSLDDELSAFASK
+820 
-834 KTKSP
+834 
-839 AAELDDIDA
+839 
-848 MFAGALDSLDS
+848 GALDSLDS

-1026 NDDMHSSDALS
+1026 NDDMHSSSDALS

-1045 SLSELDELTFE
+1045 SLSELDGLTFE

-1170 SGTVS
+1170 SGTVTGTVS

>member
-120 QHVEKPTKPTK
+120 QHVEKTTKPTK

-136 SANTE
+136 PANLE
-141 SGERDFIERNTAK
+141 SGERDFIERDTTK
-154 RSDVQE
+154 RSDIQE
-160 NTLPVDDNNSTTRKS
+160 NTLPVDDNNSATRKS
-175 TKSAHKNNQ
+175 TKSTRKNNQ
-184 TAQSND
+184 AAQSND
-190 ANDAAVTTKQAQS
+190 VSVATPAQP
-203 VQKSGKLAVSPRRYH
+203 VHKSGKLAISPRRYR
-218 AKAGETLI
+218 ASAGETLI
-226 NIANR
+226 SIANR
-231 YRPRNMSTQTAARAL
+231 HRPRNMSTQTAARAL

-255 RGSTVQHS
+255 RGNTVQHS

-270 PAQWYSYAERAQYHV
+270 PAQWYSYAERAQYHA
-285 PANRPTRQT
+285 PANRPARQT

-314 NTAPAAPTQPA
+314 NTAPATPTQPA

-355 AQPNAQPVADNQT
+355 AQPNAQPIADNQT

-458 GGLAYYLRRRRTTES
+458 GGLAYYLRRRTTES
-473 EADDDGDVLVVEEKP
+473 EPDDDGDVLVVEEKP

-501 KKAAAATAVTTAS
+501 KKAAAAAAVTTAS

-538 FEALPDDDDDDGVF
+538 FEALPDNHEYDDDGVF
-552 FATENVN
+552 FATETENVN
-559 HSAPNDEFNLD
+559 HSAPSGEFNLD
-570 DFKDDFESET
+570 DFEADT
-580 SSFNHDSK
+580 SSFNHDFK
-588 NQSSDS
+588 NQTSDS
-594 NNDWYL
+594 NDDWYL
-600 DDNKNTTN
+600 ADNKNTAT

-617 HYDNAETHQTTT
+617 HYDNDQTHQAPT
-629 HDDNAFSAFNDDDD
+629 HDDDPFSAFNDDDD
-643 YFAAAPKSQ
+643 FPAAPKSQ

-657 FDAMLA
+657 FDALLA

-669 KEATSSSDEDDFDA
+669 KEAASPSD
-683 MFADKL
+683 
-689 AEIDA
+689 
-694 DLTPSKKTSRNAD
+694 
-707 LDALNSL
+707 
-714 DDELSAFAS
+714 DDE
-723 KKTKSPAAELDD
+723 DD

-788 DDIDAMFADK
+788 DDIDAMFA
-798 LAEIDTDLAPSK
+798 
-810 KTSRNADLDA
+810 
-820 LNSLDDELSAFASK
+820 
-834 KTKSP
+834 
-839 AAELDDIDA
+839 
-848 MFAGALDSLDS
+848 GALDSLDS
-859 LVEENKAS
+859 LIEENKDS
-867 DDLSANELDSL
+867 EDDLSANELDSL

-896 QQPTNDDDIDAL
+896 QQSADDDDIYAL
-908 FADTLSGLDLDTPN
+908 FADTLSGLDLDAPN
-922 HQPHDEL
+922 HQPHEQL
-929 VSNAELDSLNS
+929 VSDAELDSLNS

-948 AFESAIKPQPT
+948 AFEAAIKPQT
-959 PVNDEMDHL
+959 APVDDEMDNL

-1026 NDDMHSSDALS
+1026 NDGVNSSDDLS
-1037 NDELDSLN
+1037 NDGLDSLN
-1045 SLSELDELTFE
+1045 SLSELDELAFE

-1061 TDIVED
+1061 ADIVED

-1081 AFDELEAEHQDESNV
+1081 AFDTLAAEHQDESNA
-1096 LAQPNDSDM
+1096 LAQPDDNDM

-1115 TEAETELT
+1115 TETELA
-1123 NLSVSDDVDSLDFG
+1123 NLSVPDDVDSLDFG
-1137 VPNHDDL
+1137 APNHEDL

-1150 SDFELPELADT
+1150 SDFELPELADANS
-1161 DSGADIGFV
+1161 DADIGFV
-1170 SGTVS
+1170 SGAVS
-1175 GGDTLEGKLDLA
+1175 GSDTLEGKLDLA

>member
-120 QHVEKPTKPTK
+120 QHVEKTTKPTK

-136 SANTE
+136 PANLE
-141 SGERDFIERNTAK
+141 SGERDFIERDTTK
-154 RSDVQE
+154 RSDIQE
-160 NTLPVDDNNSTTRKS
+160 NTLPVDDNNSATRKS
-175 TKSAHKNNQ
+175 TKSTRKNNQ
-184 TAQSND
+184 AAQSND
-190 ANDAAVTTKQAQS
+190 VSVATPAQP
-203 VQKSGKLAVSPRRYH
+203 VHKSGKLAISPRRYR
-218 AKAGETLI
+218 ASAGETLI
-226 NIANR
+226 SIANR
-231 YRPRNMSTQTAARAL
+231 HRPRNMSTQTAARAL

-255 RGSTVQHS
+255 RGNTVQHS

-270 PAQWYSYAERAQYHV
+270 PAQWYSYAERAQYHA
-285 PANRPTRQT
+285 PANRPARQT

-314 NTAPAAPTQPA
+314 NTAPATPTQPA

-355 AQPNAQPVADNQT
+355 AQPNAQPIADNQT

-458 GGLAYYLRRRRTTES
+458 GGLAYYLRRRTTES
-473 EADDDGDVLVVEEKP
+473 EPDDDGDVLVVEEKP

-501 KKAAAATAVTTAS
+501 KKAAAAAAVTTAS

-538 FEALPDDDDDDGVF
+538 FEALPDNHEYDDDGVF
-552 FATENVN
+552 FATETENVN
-559 HSAPNDEFNLD
+559 HSAPSGEFNLD
-570 DFKDDFESET
+570 DFEADT
-580 SSFNHDSK
+580 SSFNHDFK
-588 NQSSDS
+588 NQTSDS
-594 NNDWYL
+594 NDDWYL
-600 DDNKNTTN
+600 ADNKNTAT

-617 HYDNAETHQTTT
+617 HYDNDQTHQAPT
-629 HDDNAFSAFNDDDD
+629 HDDDPFSAFNDDDD
-643 YFAAAPKSQ
+643 FPAAPKSQ

-657 FDAMLA
+657 FDALLA

-669 KEATSSSDEDDFDA
+669 KEAASPSDDDEDDIDA

-788 DDIDAMFADK
+788 DDIDAMFA
-798 LAEIDTDLAPSK
+798 
-810 KTSRNADLDA
+810 
-820 LNSLDDELSAFASK
+820 
-834 KTKSP
+834 
-839 AAELDDIDA
+839 
-848 MFAGALDSLDS
+848 GALDSLDS
-859 LVEENKAS
+859 LIEENKDS
-867 DDLSANELDSL
+867 EDDLSANELDSL

-896 QQPTNDDDIDAL
+896 QQSADDDDIDAL
-908 FADTLSGLDLDTPN
+908 FADTLSGLDLDAPN
-922 HQPHDEL
+922 HQPHEQL
-929 VSNAELDSLNS
+929 VSDAELDSLNS

-948 AFESAIKPQPT
+948 AFEAAIKPQT
-959 PVNDEMDHL
+959 APVDDEMDNL

-1026 NDDMHSSDALS
+1026 NDGVNSSDDLS
-1037 NDELDSLN
+1037 NDGLDSLN
-1045 SLSELDELTFE
+1045 SLSELDELAFE

-1061 TDIVED
+1061 ADIVED

-1081 AFDELEAEHQDESNV
+1081 AFDTLAAEHQDESNA
-1096 LAQPNDSDM
+1096 LAQPDDNDM

-1115 TEAETELT
+1115 TETELA
-1123 NLSVSDDVDSLDFG
+1123 NLSVPDDVDSLDFG
-1137 VPNHDDL
+1137 APNHEDL

-1150 SDFELPELADT
+1150 SDFELPELADANS
-1161 DSGADIGFV
+1161 DADIGFV
-1170 SGTVS
+1170 SGAVS
-1175 GGDTLEGKLDLA
+1175 GSDTLEGKLDLA